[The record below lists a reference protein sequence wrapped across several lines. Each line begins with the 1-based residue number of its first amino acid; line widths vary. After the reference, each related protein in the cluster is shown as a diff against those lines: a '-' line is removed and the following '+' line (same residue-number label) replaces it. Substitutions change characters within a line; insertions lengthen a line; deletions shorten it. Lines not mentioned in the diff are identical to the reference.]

1 MLHRIFWCVLLWVFS
16 PAHAQ
21 GLGDVTAVVVGV
33 VDGDTL
39 DVTSGTGSYRI
50 RLAAIDAPERSQ
62 AFGSRAKQALSEHV
76 HGQRVSLRCRKQERR
91 PEGQRQREIC
101 TVFRNGLDV
110 NLLLVASGWAWHYKA
125 YAQEQGRDEQ
135 AAYDRA
141 EREAREKGRGLWIDQ
156 NAVAPWQ
163 FRRVSG
169 GSTTGG
175 SK

>member
-1 MLHRIFWCVLLWVFS
+1 MSL
-16 PAHAQ
+16 
-21 GLGDVTAVVVGV
+21 
-33 VDGDTL
+33 VDHLRTELRGAMKARD
-39 DVTSGTGSYRI
+39 
-50 RLAAIDAPERSQ
+50 LAAVAELREAIAAIANAETGLVGDS
-62 AFGSRAKQALSEHV
+62 STNQALSEHV